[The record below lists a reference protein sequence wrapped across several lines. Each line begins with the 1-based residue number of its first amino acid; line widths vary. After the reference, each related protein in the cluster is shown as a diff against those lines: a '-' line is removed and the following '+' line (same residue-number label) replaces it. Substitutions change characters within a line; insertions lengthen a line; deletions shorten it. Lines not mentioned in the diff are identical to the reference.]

1 MHFFLR
7 YWKKKLNGCT
17 LCRKANKKPWI
28 LWSLSFRFVITVYY
42 CVTNV
47 QNVWDSFSFARS
59 ASWSS
64 LAGCICCY
72 FELVS
77 VCREVLTG
85 SDQKGL
91 KLPSEYFDAL
101 NFRYLQITCWWKHWL
116 VGLGGP
122 SPHCQKAVTLAKP
135 PLVITFLC
143 FDGNDYCSPVCYTQA
158 DSGSTRTTKTQIL
171 TTVET
176 FCLFSFFVKKRSPWI
191 SDHFFCRHQHTTR
204 MILYCLA
211 LSSINCCC

>member
-47 QNVWDSFSFARS
+47 QNVWDSFSFPRS
-59 ASWSS
+59 ASWST

-77 VCREVLTG
+77 VCRKVLTG
-85 SDQKGL
+85 SDQNGL
-91 KLPSEYFDAL
+91 KLPSEYLFTIEAL
-101 NFRYLQITCWWKHWL
+101 NFSYVQITCWWKHFDWSDS
-116 VGLGGP
+116 VGLPLTVRTP
-122 SPHCQKAVTLAKP
+122 SRWRNHLS
-135 PLVITFLC
+135 VITFLC
-143 FDGNDYCSPVCYTQA
+143 FDGNDTAQQFV
-158 DSGSTRTTKTQIL
+158 TRRQKVDIYEPLRRRFLQL
-171 TTVET
+171 LK
-176 FCLFSFFVKKRSPWI
+176 LFV
-191 SDHFFCRHQHTTR
+191 
-204 MILYCLA
+204 CLA
-211 LSSINCCC
+211 FL

>member
-85 SDQKGL
+85 SDQNGL

-101 NFRYLQITCWWKHWL
+101 NFRYLQITCWWKHSDWSDS
-116 VGLGGP
+116 VGLALTVRTP
-122 SPHCQKAVTLAKP
+122 SRWRNH
-135 PLVITFLC
+135 LVITFLC